1 MRFKLLEQ
9 FYESPEYRAKVQ
21 ARLEVLKNCQDEPLN
36 ITRLAL
42 EKWSVDPIDFIETF
56 GWVIIPEFNNA
67 IKPFFLFPYQ
77 KKIIT
82 KIWEAELSGQDHE
95 ILIDKPRGMG
105 LTWTIVWYQIWRWCF
120 TPNWGGFNLSRSES
134 EVDDGTADA
143 GSSIFGKYRWSLA
156 HLPSWLLPEG
166 YVPKGKKGNPTDM
179 MLRISNPQ
187 IGSSLIGSS
196 TNQQAGRSRR
206 YAFCLTGDTLVLT
219 PNGFKEIKEI
229 VEKNITSIIGG
240 DGKVYNIKKYIKVPP
255 QKIYRVL
262 LRGGIEIKGTG
273 DHPIMIWD
281 KKKKKDIGFKSLSEL
296 TTADNVKIYKGGF
309 SFPVNYVPID
319 LKKFEEEDRKFVKQY
334 TRKMD
339 LKIPN
344 ILDERLAKFMGYLVS
359 EGSIPKTCSTISFV
373 NTDKEVIDDFVNLTK
388 DLFGLNPRINFKK
401 GGNKTVI
408 VGRLCN
414 TKDQWTVSMAGAHI
428 RSVLSAFGFTF
439 GSAWEKEIPK
449 AIFSSPRS
457 VISAFLNSLF
467 EGDGCVNIES
477 DKRRSN
483 RKLRV
488 SYTTTSQKLANQI
501 QSIMYLMGY
510 MIHNK
515 RYKDP
520 RNEKPTWHIL
530 NRLNLFGGG
539 AVKFCEEI
547 GIKKYNKFRNEE
559 FKYGKN
565 NWEFLFQAINKIE
578 IIEPEETY
586 DFEVD
591 SNDHSF
597 VSNMVISHN
606 CFIDE
611 CFAIEHFQSVYR
623 SLQSVSR
630 VKVFVSTVKS
640 GRIYQDFKTLCE
652 QAGDYISLSWKDHPF
667 KDQEWYDEQVKKAEF
682 DPDVMK
688 EIEVDYSVNIRS
700 QYYPE
705 IRQAK
710 TLPDIP
716 YIRGKPIYVS
726 LDFGSQDRTVI
737 IYSQFDGQYLNIL
750 ECVSNVRKNLDWY
763 VPYLN
768 PGIVENPEHY
778 TPYFRDLLR
787 KIQTWDKPTAYFGE
801 AAHFQKVM
809 PLNRSI
815 ADELIKYGIR
825 LISNNYAIKHEPRRH
840 ATTQMLPK
848 TVFNFGSD
856 SVAELY
862 DAIANSRYA
871 ESMRGT
877 SKESHMKPVHDDG
890 ISDFRSAFENLC
902 VNIPRIFRN
911 QRKDIGDNVKK
922 ENFANNLVKYLKI

>member
-1 MRFKLLEQ
+1 MRYKLLEQ

-21 ARLEVLKNCQDEPLN
+21 ARLEVLKSCQDEPLN

-56 GWVIIPEFNNA
+56 GWVIIPEFSNA
-67 IKPFFLFPYQ
+67 VKPFFLFPYQ

-143 GSSIFGKYRWSLA
+143 GSSIFGKYRWGLS

-166 YVPKGKKGNPTDM
+166 YIPKGKKGNPTDM

-206 YAFCLTGDTLVLT
+206 YAFC
-219 PNGFKEIKEI
+219 
-229 VEKNITSIIGG
+229 
-240 DGKVYNIKKYIKVPP
+240 
-255 QKIYRVL
+255 
-262 LRGGIEIKGTG
+262 
-273 DHPIMIWD
+273 
-281 KKKKKDIGFKSLSEL
+281 
-296 TTADNVKIYKGGF
+296 
-309 SFPVNYVPID
+309 
-319 LKKFEEEDRKFVKQY
+319 
-334 TRKMD
+334 
-339 LKIPN
+339 
-344 ILDERLAKFMGYLVS
+344 
-359 EGSIPKTCSTISFV
+359 
-373 NTDKEVIDDFVNLTK
+373 
-388 DLFGLNPRINFKK
+388 
-401 GGNKTVI
+401 
-408 VGRLCN
+408 
-414 TKDQWTVSMAGAHI
+414 
-428 RSVLSAFGFTF
+428 
-439 GSAWEKEIPK
+439 
-449 AIFSSPRS
+449 
-457 VISAFLNSLF
+457 
-467 EGDGCVNIES
+467 
-477 DKRRSN
+477 
-483 RKLRV
+483 
-488 SYTTTSQKLANQI
+488 
-501 QSIMYLMGY
+501 
-510 MIHNK
+510 
-515 RYKDP
+515 
-520 RNEKPTWHIL
+520 
-530 NRLNLFGGG
+530 
-539 AVKFCEEI
+539 
-547 GIKKYNKFRNEE
+547 
-559 FKYGKN
+559 
-565 NWEFLFQAINKIE
+565 
-578 IIEPEETY
+578 
-586 DFEVD
+586 
-591 SNDHSF
+591 
-597 VSNMVISHN
+597 
-606 CFIDE
+606 FIDE

-640 GRIYQDFKTLCE
+640 GRVYQDFKTLCE

-726 LDFGSQDRTVI
+726 LDFGSQDRTVA

-763 VPYLN
+763 VPFLN
-768 PGIVENPEHY
+768 PGIIENPEHY
-778 TPYFRDLLR
+778 TPYYRDLLR
-787 KIQTWDKPTAYFGE
+787 KIQTWEKPTAYFGE

-815 ADELIKYGIR
+815 ADELIKHGIR
-825 LISNNYAIKHEPRRH
+825 LICNNYAIKHEPRRH

-922 ENFANNLVKYLKI
+922 ENFANNLIKYLKI